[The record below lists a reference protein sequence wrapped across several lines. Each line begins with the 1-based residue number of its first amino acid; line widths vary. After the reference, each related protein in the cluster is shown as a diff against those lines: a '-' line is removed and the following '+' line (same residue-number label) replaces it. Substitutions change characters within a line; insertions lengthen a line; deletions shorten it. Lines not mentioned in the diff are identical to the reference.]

1 MNRDPQDPRLAD
13 YLGHEMDPAERARF
27 EQELAVAPALAA
39 EVAAL
44 RDTLDV
50 MHRLD
55 SPNRAPVAPSAGGSR
70 RATHR
75 FSTVL
80 RYAAAVALSFGLGYI
95 VRDATPSH
103 APIPEPKP
111 VAQVEGQP
119 APRPTREWETRFA
132 RAYARNPKHST
143 LARSLT
149 ALAYA
154 TR

>member
-1 MNRDPQDPRLAD
+1 MNRDPQDHRLAD
-13 YLGHEMDPAERARF
+13 YLGHEMEPAERARF
-27 EQELAVAPALAA
+27 EQELAADPALGA

-44 RDTLDV
+44 RNTLDV

-55 SPNRAPVAPSAGGSR
+55 IPNTAPVAPSTGGSW
-70 RATHR
+70 RAPPR
-75 FSTVL
+75 LATVL
-80 RYAAAVALSFGLGYI
+80 RYAAAVALSFGLGYA

-103 APIPEPKP
+103 APTPEPKP
-111 VAQVEGQP
+111 TAQVEGQP

-132 RAYARNPKHST
+132 QAYARNPKHST

>member
-13 YLGHEMDPAERARF
+13 YLGHEMNPAERARF
-27 EQELAVAPALAA
+27 EQELAADPALGA

-50 MHRLD
+50 LHRLD
-55 SPNRAPVAPSAGGSR
+55 SPNTAPVAPSAGGSW
-70 RATHR
+70 RAPLR
-75 FSTVL
+75 LATVL
-80 RYAAAVALSFGLGYI
+80 RYAAALALSFGLGYA
-95 VRDATPSH
+95 VRDATPPH
-103 APIPEPKP
+103 APTPEPTP
-111 VAQVEGQP
+111 AAQIEVQP
-119 APRPTREWETRFA
+119 ARHPTREWETRFA
-132 RAYARNPKHST
+132 QAYARNPKHSA